1 MTTLE
6 NLKNQL
12 ELIYAEM
19 PQTQFQLEQRNKSA
33 FLICKE
39 IEKLENPKLYK
50 ENINH
55 WEKHEIRL

>member
-6 NLKNQL
+6 NLKHQL
-12 ELIYAEM
+12 ELIYSEM

-33 FLICKE
+33 FLICRE
-39 IEKLENPKLYK
+39 IEKLENPKSYK
-50 ENINH
+50 ENIDH